1 MFIFRTIYKINIKLL
16 TMKKLL
22 IVLFVLG
29 FLAPVSSQ
37 VKTKQMVGKWKYSVD
52 AGGEYLTGT
61 LKFVETDGALT
72 VEVFTGEGD
81 VFPVTKVQTKE
92 KNKIY
97 FEIHL
102 DNDLIKV
109 LLTIDGEKMKGTGS
123 NYQGEFSVTGEKLK
137 E

>member
-1 MFIFRTIYKINIKLL
+1 
-16 TMKKLL
+16 MKKLL

-37 VKTKQMVGKWKYSVD
+37 VKTKQMIGKWKYQVD

-61 LKFVETDGALT
+61 LKFAETDGALT

-92 KNKIY
+92 ENKIY

-109 LLTIDGEKMKGTGS
+109 LLTIEGEKMKGTGS
-123 NYQGEFSVTGEKLK
+123 NYQSEFSVTGEKLK

>member
-1 MFIFRTIYKINIKLL
+1 
-16 TMKKLL
+16 MKKLL

-61 LKFVETDGALT
+61 LKFAETGEALT

-92 KNKIY
+92 ENKIY

-109 LLTIDGEKMKGTGS
+109 LLTIEGEKFKGIGS